1 MSENLS
7 KKNGALPF
15 ETALGFTA
23 IPTAVCMYYVKHPR
37 FTPTTERLYRYL
49 LQRHNS
55 AFGYAFPSFS
65 VIRREANIGSNETI
79 GKSLESL
86 EYLGLLRRGKHDNG
100 GPWSNNVYYFV
111 KPIEDEAE
119 FMRRFGHEI
128 KRK

>member
-1 MSENLS
+1 MSETTN
-7 KKNGALPF
+7 KNGALPF
-15 ETALGFTA
+15 NTALGFTS
-23 IPTAVCMYYVKHPR
+23 IPNAVCLYYVRHPR

-65 VIRREANIGSNETI
+65 VIRRECNIGSNETI

-86 EYLGLLRRGKHDNG
+86 EYLGLIKRSKHDNG
-100 GPWSNNVYYFV
+100 STWMNNVYYFE

-119 FMRRFGHEI
+119 FMRVFGDDI